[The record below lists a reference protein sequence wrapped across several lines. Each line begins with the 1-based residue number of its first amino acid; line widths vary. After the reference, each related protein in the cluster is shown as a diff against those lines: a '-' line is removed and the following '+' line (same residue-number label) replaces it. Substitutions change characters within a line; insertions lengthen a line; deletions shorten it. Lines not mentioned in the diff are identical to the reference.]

1 MNFLARTRNVLLLGT
16 AVLTVPL
23 LAIRVDR
30 MGAAESPNAPHVA
43 GGADAAERPGASDAG
58 VDVTGSPAVEAAMQ
72 GIQGP
77 AIRADMGF
85 LADDLLEGR
94 GAATR
99 GHEIA
104 AKFMASEFEGM
115 GLQPGGDHGS
125 FFQVVPM
132 KSIRV
137 DEAKTSLTIIRDGKE
152 QVLIN
157 RQDYI
162 AAPDPGRADASVE
175 AEVVFVGYGVRAPE
189 LGYDDYKGVDVKG
202 KIVAFTSGAPPN
214 FETSLR
220 AHHSDDAMKLADAVE
235 QGAIGIL
242 VLYDPVLEEIYSFKE
257 QVRDLAFPQL
267 RWLDPKGKPNDYA
280 PEVRGG
286 GYLSLEG
293 VKKLFE
299 GSEHPAEEIFANAK
313 AGKPKSF
320 AMPIRVRIH
329 TSTEL
334 RDVHSPNVVAKL
346 TGSDAKLRDEYVVY
360 TAHLDHLGIGEAVKG
375 DTIYNGAL
383 DNASGSADLLEIA
396 RAFSQM
402 HPAPR
407 RSILFVA
414 VTGEEAGLLGSD
426 YFSRFPT
433 VPKESMVANINMDE
447 DLMLWPL
454 EDLIV
459 YGADHSSLGSVAEQ
473 AAKRLH
479 LELSPDTQPE
489 QVFFIRSDQYAFVKQ
504 GVPAIAASAG
514 TKSSNASINA
524 KEIDKYWEERI
535 YHQPQDDMTQPF
547 NLEAGA
553 KYARFN
559 FLCGYIIAQ
568 SDVRPTWNKNDF
580 FGQQYGRKTK

>member
-1 MNFLARTRNVLLLGT
+1 MSFVRRRRSVL
-16 AVLTVPL
+16 VL
-23 LAIRVDR
+23 
-30 MGAAESPNAPHVA
+30 GAAIFVLMLFSIRIDSSRGAETPNASNA
-43 GGADAAERPGASDAG
+43 AAADAAETA
-58 VDVTGSPAVEAAMQ
+58 AVEAAMQ
-72 GIQGP
+72 AIHGT

-115 GLQPGGDHGS
+115 GLQAGGDRGS
-125 FFQVVPM
+125 FFQAVPM
-132 KSIRV
+132 RSIRI
-137 DEAKTSLTIIRDGKE
+137 DEAKTTFTIIRDGKE
-152 QVLIN
+152 QQLVG
-157 RQDYI
+157 RQDFI
-162 AAPDPGRADASVE
+162 AGPDPGRTESSVE
-175 AEVVFVGYGVRAPE
+175 APVVFVGYGVRAPE

-202 KIVAFTSGAPPN
+202 KIVAITSGAPPS

-220 AHHSDDAMKLADAVE
+220 AHHSDDEMKLADAVE
-235 QGAIGIL
+235 RGAIGIL
-242 VLYDPVLEEIYSFKE
+242 VLYDPVLEQIYSFQE

-280 PEVRGG
+280 PELLGG
-286 GYLSLEG
+286 AYLSLEG
-293 VKKLFE
+293 VKKLLE

-329 TSTEL
+329 TVTEL
-334 RDVHSPNVVAKL
+334 QDVHSPNVVAKL
-346 TGSDAKLRDEYVVY
+346 PGSDPKLRDEYVVY
-360 TAHLDHLGIGEAVKG
+360 TAHLDHLGTGEAVKG

-396 RAFSQM
+396 RAFAQM
-402 HPAPR
+402 RPAPK

-459 YGADHSSLGSVAEQ
+459 YGADHSSLGSVAQQ
-473 AAKRLH
+473 AATRLH

-489 QVFFIRSDQYAFVKQ
+489 QVFFIRSDQYSFVKQ

-524 KEIDKYWEERI
+524 QDIDKYWEEHI
-535 YHQPQDDMTQPF
+535 YHQPQDDMSQMF
-547 NLEAGA
+547 NLEAGE

-559 FLCGYIIAQ
+559 FLCGYLVAEAAA
-568 SDVRPTWNKNDF
+568 RPEWNEKDF
-580 FGQQYGRKTK
+580 FGQQYGPKTK

>member
-1 MNFLARTRNVLLLGT
+1 MNFLARTRNVLLLGI
-16 AVLTVPL
+16 AVLTVTWM
-23 LAIRVDR
+23 AIRVDR

-43 GGADAAERPGASDAG
+43 DVTNAAERSGASDAG
-58 VDVTGSPAVEAAMQ
+58 VDVAGSPAAEAAMQ
-72 GIQGP
+72 GIQGA
-77 AIRADMGF
+77 AIRSDMGF

-115 GLQPGGDHGS
+115 GLRPGGDHGS

-132 KSIRV
+132 RSIRV
-137 DEAKTSLTIIRDGKE
+137 DEAKTTFTIIRDGKE
-152 QVLIN
+152 EQLVG

-162 AAPDPGRADASVE
+162 AGPDPERPESSVE
-175 AEVVFVGYGVRAPE
+175 APVVFVGYGVRAPE
-189 LGYDDYKGVDVKG
+189 SGYDDYKGVDVKG
-202 KIVAFTSGAPPN
+202 KIVAFTSGAPPS

-235 QGAIGIL
+235 RGAIGIL

-267 RWLDPKGKPNDYA
+267 RWLDPNGKPNDYA
-280 PEVRGG
+280 PEVRAG

-299 GSEHPAEEIFANAK
+299 GSGHPAEEIFANAK

-320 AMPIRVRIH
+320 AMPIRVKIH
-329 TSTEL
+329 TVTEL
-334 RDVHSPNVVAKL
+334 QDVHSPNVVAKL
-346 TGSDAKLRDEYVVY
+346 AGSDPKLRDEFVVY

-396 RAFSQM
+396 RAFSRM
-402 HPAPR
+402 HAAPR
-407 RSILFVA
+407 RSIVFVA

-426 YFSRFPT
+426 YFSRYPT

-479 LELSPDTQPE
+479 LQLSPDTQPE
-489 QVFFIRSDQYAFVKQ
+489 QVFFIRSDQYSFVKQ

-524 KEIDKYWEERI
+524 QEIDKYWEEHI
-535 YHQPQDDMTQPF
+535 YHQPQDDMSQPF
-547 NLEAGA
+547 NLDAGA
-553 KYARFN
+553 KFARFN
-559 FLCGYIIAQ
+559 FLCGYVVAQ
-568 SDVRPTWNKNDF
+568 SDARPTWNKNDF